1 VDNLNIE
8 ATKYTPAI
16 KLAVDGVMSFVGKSY
31 LENTFEFYRP
41 VLAWLSDY
49 FNSGDAVDSIQ
60 INFEIDYFNSSTSS
74 VFYNLFEIFD
84 AQRKNRTILVHWCHK
99 AEDDSS
105 LEAGED
111 FVEDFPDLDI
121 QFVVQ

>member
-1 VDNLNIE
+1 MDNLNIE

-16 KLAVDGVMSFVGKSY
+16 KLAIDGMMSFVGKSY
-31 LENTFEFYRP
+31 PENTFEFYRP
-41 VLAWLSDY
+41 VLAWLNDY
-49 FNSGDAVDSIQ
+49 FSGDQ
-60 INFEIDYFNSSTSS
+60 ISDKILIKFEIDYFNSSTSS

-84 AQRKNRTILVHWCHK
+84 AQREKRNILVHWCHK
-99 AEDDSS
+99 ADDDSS

-121 QFVVQ
+121 QFIVQ